1 MSRPV
6 VDRVRKA
13 RALRRLPVGAVREVV
28 RNSDIRDE
36 EAGSVLFRE
45 GDPGGSVFLI
55 VRGSVKIHKKL
66 DDGRNAQ
73 IAVRSGLDWIGE
85 LSLKAAET
93 RSATAI
99 VESRTQLL
107 EIRTVRFVALLKA
120 HPEAA
125 LDLLHL
131 VSKKLRESDS
141 GLIDSLRKRTDELL
155 TANERLG
162 AQVRRL
168 RANDDPQL
176 QRFVG
181 QSPHAIRIRAAAT
194 RAARST
200 TPVLLSGE
208 RGAGKEFLA
217 RIIHDAST
225 RAGSPFESFDCSI
238 FSGPIVEAELFGHT
252 RGAFPGAR
260 DARPGAVE
268 RAGGG
273 SLYLA
278 NLEALPHPAQGMLH
292 RFVELGEF
300 QRVGESRVRTAEPRI
315 LGSVSVEPAEAIR
328 DHGLRED
335 LAIRLGAMRISL
347 PPLRQRRSDIPVL
360 SMQLAEES
368 AAMRGVA
375 PLHIGPSA
383 LHVLSQYDYPD
394 NADELRGEFEW
405 LTAKLEPGST
415 ITSRDLSAK
424 FVQADPSTSEF
435 YTEAVRAFKAQLITN
450 AIVEEGGH
458 RARAAERLGLHP
470 SNLSRMVRDLE
481 LDDVL

>member
-1 MSRPV
+1 MEIE
-6 VDRVRKA
+6 RVRKA
-13 RALRRLPVGAVREVV
+13 RALRRVPVAVVREIV
-28 RNSDIRDE
+28 RNSDVRDE
-36 EAGSVLFRE
+36 EAGTVLFRE
-45 GDPGGSVFLI
+45 GDAGGSVFLI
-55 VRGSVKIHKKL
+55 VRGSVKIAKKL

-73 IAVRSGLDWIGE
+73 IAVRGGLDWIGE
-85 LSLKAAET
+85 LSLKATET
-93 RSATAI
+93 RSATAV
-99 VESRTQLL
+99 VESRTQLV
-107 EIRTVRFVALLKA
+107 EIRTVRFVALLRA

-131 VSKKLRESDS
+131 VSKKLRESDA

-168 RANDDPQL
+168 SANDDPQL

-181 QSPHAIRIRAAAT
+181 QSAHALRIRAAT
-194 RAARST
+194 RRTARSNA
-200 TPVLLSGE
+200 PVLLSGE
-208 RGAGKEFLA
+208 RGVGKEFLA
-217 RIIHDAST
+217 RIIHDASA

-268 RAGGG
+268 RAAGG

-278 NLEALPHPAQGMLH
+278 NVEALPRPAQGMLH
-292 RFVELGEF
+292 RFLELGEF

-315 LGSVSVEPAEAIR
+315 LGSVSMDPAEAVR

-335 LAIRLGAMRISL
+335 VATRIGAMRISL
-347 PPLRQRRSDIPVL
+347 PPLRQRRSDIPL
-360 SMQLAEES
+360 LAMQLAEES
-368 AAMRGVA
+368 AALRGVA
-375 PLHIGPSA
+375 PLSIGPSA
-383 LHVLSQYDYPD
+383 LHVLSRYDYPD

-405 LTAKLEPGST
+405 LAATLEPGTT

-424 FVQADPSTSEF
+424 FLEADPSTSEF
-435 YTEAVRAFKAQLITN
+435 YTEAVRAFKAQIITN